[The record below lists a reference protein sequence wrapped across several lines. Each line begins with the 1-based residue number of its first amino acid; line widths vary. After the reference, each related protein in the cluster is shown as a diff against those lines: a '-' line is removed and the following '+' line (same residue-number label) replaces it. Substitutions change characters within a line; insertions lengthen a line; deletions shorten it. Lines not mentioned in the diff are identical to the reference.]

1 MHSNAKLF
9 SKACSMLNTQ
19 YSIHSNVKH
28 SSQLKSHMHSIHNT
42 FKCQALQQSIH
53 HNSSQHMH
61 SCNHAQRMITQV
73 HAVTVGCSTTPLLIC
88 DCPCRPSLLL
98 LLLLVHFP
106 MRRVPRCT
114 PGTWLP
120 GWRRYC
126 SAAVALPLPAE
137 VSVCPAMSLRCP
149 WGHIARCA
157 AAVPAGIPVS

>member
-1 MHSNAKLF
+1 MWAHGGAGEEENIQS
-9 SKACSMLNTQ
+9 TEDDQPQQGQ
-19 YSIHSNVKH
+19 YSI
-28 SSQLKSHMHSIHNT
+28 LNT

-106 MRRVPRCT
+106 IHSVPHCT
-114 PGTWLP
+114 PGIWLP
-120 GWRRYC
+120 GWHRYC
-126 SAAVALPLPAE
+126 SAAVAVPLPVE
-137 VSVCPAMSLRCP
+137 VSVCPVMSLRCP